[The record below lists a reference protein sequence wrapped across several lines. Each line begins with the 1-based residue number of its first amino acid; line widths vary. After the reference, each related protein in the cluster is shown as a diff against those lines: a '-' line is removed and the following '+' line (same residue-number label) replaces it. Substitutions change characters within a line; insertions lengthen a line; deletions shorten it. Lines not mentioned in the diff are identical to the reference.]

1 MRYSTRLRKCSWTA
15 LLLAASTGSAHA
27 AMLYSSTV
35 LVKGP
40 EVLKTIEL
48 PAEASGDYR
57 ITATDLK
64 WFGNASPLLTLGL
77 FTSTDRIKTM
87 QGPGVLDF
95 FKAPGM
101 GKVFL
106 QIYVKTSGPQ
116 FADLLTVQ
124 LEQQAVVPLPASIL
138 LLGSG
143 LLGGVL
149 ARARARRAAPASAA
163 HV

>member
-1 MRYSTRLRKCSWTA
+1 MRYSTQLRKCSWMG
-15 LLLAASTGSAHA
+15 LLLAAGMGSAHG
-27 AMLYSSTV
+27 AMLFSSTV

-48 PAEASGDYR
+48 PTEASGDYR

-64 WFGNASPLLTLGL
+64 WLGNASPLLTLGL
-77 FTSTDRIKTM
+77 FTSTDSIKTM

-101 GKVFL
+101 GKVYL
-106 QIYVKTSGPQ
+106 QIYSKSPNPN
-116 FADLLTVQ
+116 FANLLTIQ
-124 LEQQAVVPLPASIL
+124 LESQAVVPLPASIL

-149 ARARARRAAPASAA
+149 ARARGRRASASAA
-163 HV
+163 AV